1 MLQNVR
7 VTAFIVSELSRGNQ
21 KTEEH
26 NPNWPK
32 TPDDPYR
39 IQITRGPGSGKTNSL
54 FDLIRQQPNINKV
67 YLYAKDPCEAK
78 CQFLINKRKSTG
90 LKHFY
95 DSKIFIEYMNNMNDT
110 YKNIEEYNLNKKRKL
125 LIVFDNMITDL
136 LSN

>member
-78 CQFLINKRKSTG
+78 CQFLINERKSTG

>member
-1 MLQNVR
+1 MLQNVS

-21 KTEEH
+21 KTEEL

-54 FDLIRQQPNINKV
+54 FDLIRQQPDINKV
-67 YLYAKDPCEAK
+67 YLYAKDPYEAK

-90 LKHFY
+90 LKHFN

-125 LIVFDNMITDL
+125 VIIFDNMITDL

>member
-1 MLQNVR
+1 MLQNVS

-54 FDLIRQQPNINKV
+54 FDLIRQQPDINKV
-67 YLYAKDPCEAK
+67 YLYAKDPYEAK

-90 LKHFY
+90 SKHFN

-110 YKNIEEYNLNKKRKL
+110 YKSIEEYNLNKKRKL
-125 LIVFDNMITDL
+125 VIIFDNMITDL

>member
-21 KTEEH
+21 KKEEH

-39 IQITRGPGSGKTNSL
+39 IQITRGPGSGKTNSS

-67 YLYAKDPCEAK
+67 YLYAKDPYEAK

>member
-39 IQITRGPGSGKTNSL
+39 IQITRGPGSGKTHSL
-54 FDLIRQQPNINKV
+54 FDLIRQQPDINKV
-67 YLYAKDPCEAK
+67 YLYAKDPYEAK

-90 LKHFY
+90 LKHFN

-136 LSN
+136 LSY

>member
-1 MLQNVR
+1 MLQNVS

-21 KTEEH
+21 KTEEL

-32 TPDDPYR
+32 APDDPYR

-54 FDLIRQQPNINKV
+54 FDLIRQQPDINKV
-67 YLYAKDPCEAK
+67 YLYAKDPYEAK

-90 LKHFY
+90 LKHFN

-136 LSN
+136 LSY